1 MKANHFL
8 NPALSLVEVAKLLK
22 VTPQQLS
29 QVVNEKTNLNF
40 TNYINSYRI
49 EMAKEILMSLDF
61 NKHTIDTVAEKSGFN
76 SKSPFYLAFK
86 KNVGMTPKEFLS
98 HLNHFS

>member
-1 MKANHFL
+1 M
-8 NPALSLVEVAKLLK
+8 VEVAKLLK

-40 TNYINSYRI
+40 TNYINTYRI
-49 EMAKEILMSLDF
+49 EMAKVTLMSLDL

-76 SKSPFYLAFK
+76 SKSPFYLAFR
-86 KNVGMTPKEFLS
+86 KNVGMTPKDWKKRQK
-98 HLNHFS
+98 

>member
-1 MKANHFL
+1 MI
-8 NPALSLVEVAKLLK
+8 EVAKLLK

-40 TNYINSYRI
+40 TNYINTYRI
-49 EMAKEILMSLDF
+49 EMAKEIILSLDF
-61 NKHTIDTVAEKSGFN
+61 NRHTIDSVAEMAGFN

-86 KNVGMTPKEFLS
+86 KNVGMTPKEFIS
-98 HLNHFS
+98 HQTTLDKII